1 MVVDFKPMILII
13 LTFLSF
19 TLSGQEVFKDSL
31 NISLLQAES
40 SFISNNRSLLAEK
53 CNINA
58 TKAQIIQ
65 AKLFTNITFAATQ
78 NVINPEYQT
87 NGSRK
92 WFDTSDKGETSAQ
105 VQKLFRLAG
114 KRNKQIQ
121 IAELSANREEQIYF
135 DLLRTLKYTLR
146 SDFYNLFYL
155 NQIVKVYDKEIAS
168 MHKLIDAYQSQV
180 EKGFISKKELPES
193 QEKAQSS
200 AWNRTLRTFRGT
212 DCNTPGACFT
222 KDTIYRDGNIGI
234 WDVIGNN
241 PDEMLRFNIGKYDP
255 ANPRHIWILEQIGIS
270 DKDLSNLER

>member
-92 WFDTSDKGETSAQ
+92 W
-105 VQKLFRLAG
+105 
-114 KRNKQIQ
+114 
-121 IAELSANREEQIYF
+121 
-135 DLLRTLKYTLR
+135 
-146 SDFYNLFYL
+146 
-155 NQIVKVYDKEIAS
+155 
-168 MHKLIDAYQSQV
+168 
-180 EKGFISKKELPES
+180 
-193 QEKAQSS
+193 
-200 AWNRTLRTFRGT
+200 
-212 DCNTPGACFT
+212 
-222 KDTIYRDGNIGI
+222 
-234 WDVIGNN
+234 
-241 PDEMLRFNIGKYDP
+241 
-255 ANPRHIWILEQIGIS
+255 
-270 DKDLSNLER
+270 